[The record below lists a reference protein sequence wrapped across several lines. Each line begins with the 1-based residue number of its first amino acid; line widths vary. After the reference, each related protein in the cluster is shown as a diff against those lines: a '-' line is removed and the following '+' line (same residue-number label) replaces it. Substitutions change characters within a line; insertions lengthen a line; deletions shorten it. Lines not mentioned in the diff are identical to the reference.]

1 MTDATTRSGILV
13 GYDGSAHSVRALDW
27 AMLEANR
34 HNAPLVICAAV
45 PQGAP
50 DPRLYGDWVPD
61 DEQLTAAEAHLDSA
75 RNRVADAMPD
85 LPVICTTAVDQPARA
100 LVNSADRA
108 EMVVVGSRGHGG
120 LASMLVGSVSLY
132 VATHAPCPVVVVPAH
147 DESEPAQPR
156 DLVVVGYDGSAQA
169 EAAME
174 FAVTEAALRSAE
186 LEVVYSWRDPYL
198 WPGYAAPHL
207 VPIPQPEVLQ
217 QREKQARDLLVQA
230 IEPWAAKYPDLQVAP
245 SLTHELPAAFL
256 VGRSASA
263 DLLVVGSHGHGAFA
277 GMLLGSVSN
286 AVTHAAR
293 CPVAVIRSRT

>member
-1 MTDATTRSGILV
+1 MPDATTRSGILV
-13 GYDGSAHSVRALDW
+13 GYEGSAHSARALDW

-34 HNAPLVICAAV
+34 HNAPLVICTAV

-50 DPRLYGDWVPD
+50 DPRLYGDWLPD
-61 DEQLTAAEAHLDSA
+61 NQHLAAAEALLEEA
-75 RNRVADAMPD
+75 RNRIADAMPD

-100 LVNSADRA
+100 LVDSADRA
-108 EMVVVGSRGHGG
+108 EMLVVGSRGHGG

-169 EAAME
+169 EAAVE

-207 VPIPQPEVLQ
+207 APSSEVLE
-217 QREKQARDLLVQA
+217 QREKQARDLLLQA
-230 IEPWAAKYPDLQVAP
+230 IEPWAAKYPELRLTP
-245 SLTHELPAAFL
+245 SFTHQPPAAYL
-256 VGRSASA
+256 VGKSASA
-263 DLLVVGSHGHGAFA
+263 DLLVIGSHGHGAFT

-293 CPVAVIRSRT
+293 CPVAVVRSRT